1 VNLVDANVL
10 LYAVNED
17 SQHHQAA
24 RSWLDH
30 ALRGATTV
38 AWSWPVLLA
47 FLRIATRPGIF
58 PRPLPVP
65 TALDIVRGWL
75 AAPSSVVVDPTP
87 HHLEILGTQLAESG
101 SGGNLVSDAH
111 LAALAIEHRAT
122 VVTFD
127 RDFERFGVRTHRP
140 AAPER

>member
-17 SQHHQAA
+17 SQHHLVA
-24 RSWLDH
+24 RRWLDE
-30 ALRGATTV
+30 ALGGATTV

-47 FLRIATRPGIF
+47 FVRIATRPGIF
-58 PRPLPVP
+58 VRPLPVSA
-65 TALDIVRGWL
+65 ALDVVRAWL
-75 AAPSSVVVDPTP
+75 AAPSSVVVEPTRQ
-87 HHLEILGTQLAESG
+87 HLEILASQLTEHGT
-101 SGGNLVSDAH
+101 GGNLVSDAH

-140 AAPER
+140 AGA

>member
-17 SQHHQAA
+17 SHQHQAA
-24 RSWLDH
+24 RSWLDG
-30 ALRGATTV
+30 ALDGATTV

-47 FLRIATRPGIF
+47 FVRIATRPGIF
-58 PRPLPVP
+58 ARPLPVA
-65 TALDIVRGWL
+65 TALDIVRGWMT
-75 AAPSSVVVDPTP
+75 APSSVVVHPTP
-87 HHLEILGTQLAESG
+87 HHLEILAAQLAEIG
-101 SGGNLVSDAH
+101 SGGSLVADAH

-127 RDFERFGVRTHRP
+127 RDFDRFGVPTHRP
-140 AAPER
+140 TAP

>member
-17 SQHHQAA
+17 SPNHLAA
-24 RSWLDH
+24 RGWLDQ
-30 ALRGATTV
+30 ALGGATTV

-47 FLRIATRPGIF
+47 FVRIATRPGIF
-58 PRPLPVP
+58 ARPLPVA
-65 TALDIVRGWL
+65 TALDVVRGWL
-75 AAPSSVVVDPTP
+75 AAPSSVVVHPTP
-87 HHLEILGTQLAESG
+87 QHLEILATQLAESG
-101 SGGNLVSDAH
+101 SGGSLVSDAH

-127 RDFERFGVRTHRP
+127 RDFQRFGVRTHRP
-140 AAPER
+140 RPS

>member
-17 SQHHQAA
+17 SQHHRAA
-24 RSWLDH
+24 RGWLDA
-30 ALRGATTV
+30 ALGGATTV

-47 FLRIATRPGIF
+47 FVRIATRPGIF
-58 PRPLPVP
+58 ARPLPVS

-75 AAPSSVVVDPTP
+75 EAPSSVVIEPTP
-87 HHLEILGTQLAESG
+87 HHLEILATQLTETGA
-101 SGGNLVSDAH
+101 GGNLVSDAH

-127 RDFERFGVRTHRP
+127 RDFDRFGVRTHRP
-140 AAPER
+140 AGS

>member
-17 SQHHQAA
+17 SQHHHAA
-24 RSWLDH
+24 RSWLDQ
-30 ALRGATTV
+30 ALDGATTV

-47 FLRIATRPGIF
+47 FVRIATRPGIF
-58 PRPLPVP
+58 ARPLPAA
-65 TALDIVRGWL
+65 TALDVVRGWL
-75 AAPSSVVVDPTP
+75 AAPSSVVVHPTP
-87 HHLEILGTQLAESG
+87 QHLDVLAAQLAETG

-111 LAALAIEHRAT
+111 LAALAVEHRAT

-127 RDFERFGVRTHRP
+127 RDFDRFGVRTHRP
-140 AAPER
+140 APS

>member
-17 SQHHQAA
+17 SQHHRAA
-24 RSWLDH
+24 RRWLDE
-30 ALRGATTV
+30 ALGGAATV

-47 FLRIATRPGIF
+47 FVRIATRPGIF
-58 PRPLPVP
+58 PRPLPVSA
-65 TALDIVRGWL
+65 ALDVVRGWL
-75 AAPSSVVVDPTP
+75 GAPPSVVVEPTSQ
-87 HHLEILGTQLAESG
+87 HLEVLAAQLVETGT
-101 SGGNLVSDAH
+101 GGNLVSDAH

-127 RDFERFGVRTHRP
+127 RDFDRFGVRTHRP
-140 AAPER
+140 AAT